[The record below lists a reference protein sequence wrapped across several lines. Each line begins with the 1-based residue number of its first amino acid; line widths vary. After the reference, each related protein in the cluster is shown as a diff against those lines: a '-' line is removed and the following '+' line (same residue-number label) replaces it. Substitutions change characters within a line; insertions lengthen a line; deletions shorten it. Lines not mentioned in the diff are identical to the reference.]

1 MNNDPNSFSYRLR
14 GSIAL
19 LEAETQQGIENWAPT
34 IDRLKAT
41 LAEVEK
47 EESDTCSFPC
57 AACDNAD
64 DYFDAEDRRM
74 EAESDDL
81 SWEADENRRME
92 SL

>member
-19 LEAETQQGIENWAPT
+19 LEAETQQGIENWTPT

-47 EESDTCSFPC
+47 EESDNPV
-57 AACDNAD
+57 AADLDRFDGIEDPD
-64 DYFDAEDRRM
+64 DDFLA
-74 EAESDDL
+74 
-81 SWEADENRRME
+81 
-92 SL
+92 

>member
-1 MNNDPNSFSYRLR
+1 METTNDPKSFAFRLR
-14 GSIAL
+14 HTIDQ
-19 LEAETQQGIENWAPT
+19 LEQETAAGIENWAQT

-47 EESDTCSFPC
+47 EEESDT
-57 AACDNAD
+57 AD